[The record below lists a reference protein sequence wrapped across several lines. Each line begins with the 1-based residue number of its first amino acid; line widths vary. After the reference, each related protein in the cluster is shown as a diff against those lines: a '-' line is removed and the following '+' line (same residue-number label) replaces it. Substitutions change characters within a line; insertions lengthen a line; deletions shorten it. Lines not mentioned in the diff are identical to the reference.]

1 MTKKLTTIALA
12 GALTLGLA
20 ACGGTTPSATDATAS
35 TSATGSASSSTSE
48 PVPTSGTA
56 APDVSAS
63 SSAAGT
69 DAALAWEALMGK
81 DGEYNSA
88 AQYGAVIAKFGQ
100 VEPYVSIKAAEERHI
115 SALTRQ
121 LERFGVTVPPNPYE
135 GKVDAPASLE
145 AAAKAWAVGEV
156 ANVEM
161 YDDLLAEVDDAGL
174 ERVLTNLR
182 RASEE
187 SHLPLFEAAAEKG
200 GTLTEEQMLEMGH
213 GH

>member
-12 GALTLGLA
+12 GALALGLA
-20 ACGGTTPSATDATAS
+20 ACGGPTPSGTDATRVATTGAAE
-35 TSATGSASSSTSE
+35 TSAS
-48 PVPTSGTA
+48 TSGTA
-56 APDVSAS
+56 APDVPATAP
-63 SSAAGT
+63 AAGT

-88 AQYGAVIAKFGQ
+88 AQYGAVIATFGQ

-135 GKVDAPASLE
+135 GKVEAPASLE
-145 AAAKAWAVGEV
+145 AAARAWAVGEV

-187 SHLPLFEAAAEKG
+187 SHLPLFEAAADKG

>member
-1 MTKKLTTIALA
+1 MNTKLTTIALA

-20 ACGGTTPSATDATAS
+20 ACGASETPTAGDATSPAATTTASATAA
-35 TSATGSASSSTSE
+35 
-48 PVPTSGTA
+48 GTETTIA

-63 SSAAGT
+63 TPAPGT

-88 AQYGAVIAKFGQ
+88 AQYGAVIEKFGE

-135 GKVDAPASLE
+135 GKVEAPASLE

-161 YDDLLAEVDDAGL
+161 YDDLLADVDDAGL
-174 ERVLTNLR
+174 KRVLTNLR

-187 SHLPLFEAAAEKG
+187 SHLPLFEAAAENG

>member
-1 MTKKLTTIALA
+1 MTRKLTTLALA
-12 GALTLGLA
+12 AGLALGLA
-20 ACGGTTPSATDATAS
+20 ACGGTTPAVTDATGTATS
-35 TSATGSASSSTSE
+35 TSSTHSE
-48 PVPTSGTA
+48 TPTQSGTTTAA
-56 APDVSAS
+56 APSDATAP
-63 SSAAGT
+63 AAGT
-69 DAALAWEALMGK
+69 DAALAWEALMGP

-88 AQYGAVIAKFGQ
+88 AQYGAVIAKFGE

-115 SALTRQ
+115 GALTRQ
-121 LERFGVTVPPNPYE
+121 LERFGVTVPPNPFE
-135 GKVDAPASLE
+135 GKVTAPASLE

-187 SHLPLFEAAAEKG
+187 SHLPLFEAAADEG
-200 GTLTEEQMLEMGH
+200 GTLTEEQMVAMGH